1 MYLNINWYPGHMKK
15 TRELIQENMKLVDVV
30 IEIIDARLPFS
41 SKNPQIDSLFINK
54 PKIIAINKIDLADAR
69 VLHKFQNSYKE
80 KGFKVV
86 NINSMTGE
94 GTKELLKEVD
104 NAAQVMFEKLKR
116 KGMKKRAIRIMIIGI
131 PNVGKSS
138 LINKLV
144 GKKSARTGDKP
155 GVTRGKQWVRI
166 KKDIE
171 LFDTPG
177 ILWPK
182 FENQNTAIKL
192 ALSGAIKDEL
202 IPFNEAA
209 RWLISFLRENYSGS
223 ISDRYEGVD
232 ESASITEIIEAIG
245 KKRGCILKGG
255 VVDLDRAVTILVDDY
270 RRGRLG
276 RIVLDRL
283 NGE

>member
-1 MYLNINWYPGHMKK
+1 MNINWYPGHMKK
-15 TRELIQENMKLVDVV
+15 TKELIQQNMKLVDVA
-30 IEIIDARLPFS
+30 IEVIDARLPFS
-41 SKNPQIDSLFINK
+41 SKNPQMDSLFSNK
-54 PKIIAINKIDLADAR
+54 PKIIAINKIDLADPKILR
-69 VLHKFQNSYKE
+69 EFQNEYRE
-80 KGFKVV
+80 KGLRVV
-86 NINSMTGE
+86 NINSITGE
-94 GTKELLKEVD
+94 GTKELLREVQD
-104 NAAQVMFEKLKR
+104 AAQGLFEKLKR
-116 KGMKKRAIRIMIIGI
+116 KGMKKRAVRLMVTGI

-138 LINKLV
+138 LINNLV
-144 GKKSARTGDKP
+144 GRKSARTGDKP

-182 FENQNTAIKL
+182 FDDQNTAIKL

-209 RWLISFLRENYSGS
+209 RWLISFLREHYSGA
-223 ISDRYEGVD
+223 ISERYEGVD
-232 ESASITEIIEAIG
+232 ESKSITDIIEEIG

-255 VVDLDRAVTILVDDY
+255 VVDLDRAVYILIDDF

-276 RIVLDRL
+276 KIVLDRL
-283 NGE
+283 NRE

>member
-1 MYLNINWYPGHMKK
+1 MKK
-15 TRELIQENMKLVDVV
+15 TRELIQENIKLVDVV

-54 PKIIAINKIDLADAR
+54 PKIIAINKIDLADPR
-69 VLHKFQNSYKE
+69 VLHKFQNFYKE

-94 GTKELLKEVD
+94 GTKELLKEVED
-104 NAAQVMFEKLKR
+104 AAQGLFEKLKK

-223 ISDRYEGVD
+223 ISGRYEGID
-232 ESASITEIIEAIG
+232 ESASITEIIENIG

-255 VVDLDRAVTILVDDY
+255 VIDLDRAVIILVDDY

-276 RIVLDRL
+276 RIILDRFD
-283 NGE
+283 GE

>member
-1 MYLNINWYPGHMKK
+1 MKK
-15 TRELIQENMKLVDVV
+15 TKELIQQNMKLVDVA
-30 IEIIDARLPFS
+30 IEVIDARLPFS
-41 SKNPQIDSLFINK
+41 SKNPQMDSLFSNK
-54 PKIIAINKIDLADAR
+54 PKIIAINKIDLADPKILR
-69 VLHKFQNSYKE
+69 EFQNEYRE
-80 KGFKVV
+80 KGLRVV
-86 NINSMTGE
+86 NINSITGE
-94 GTKELLKEVD
+94 GTKELLREVQD
-104 NAAQVMFEKLKR
+104 AAQGLFEKLKR
-116 KGMKKRAIRIMIIGI
+116 KGMKKRAVRLMVTGI

-138 LINKLV
+138 LINNLV
-144 GKKSARTGDKP
+144 GRKSARTGDKP

-182 FENQNTAIKL
+182 FDDQNTAIKL

-209 RWLISFLRENYSGS
+209 RWLISFLREHYSGA
-223 ISDRYEGVD
+223 ISERYEGVD
-232 ESASITEIIEAIG
+232 ESKSITDIIEEIG

-255 VVDLDRAVTILVDDY
+255 VVDLDRAVYILIDDF

-276 RIVLDRL
+276 KIVLDRL
-283 NGE
+283 NRE

>member
-1 MYLNINWYPGHMKK
+1 MKK
-15 TRELIQENMKLVDVV
+15 TKELIQENMKLVDVV

-69 VLHKFQNSYKE
+69 VLHKFQSAYKE

-94 GTKELLKEVD
+94 GMKELLKEVD
-104 NAAQVMFEKLKR
+104 DAAQVMFEKLKK

-209 RWLISFLRENYSGS
+209 RWLISFLRENYSGA
-223 ISDRYEGVD
+223 ISGRYEGVD

>member
-1 MYLNINWYPGHMKK
+1 LNINWYPGHMKK
-15 TRELIQENMKLVDVV
+15 TRELIQENTKLVDVV
-30 IEIIDARLPFS
+30 VEVIDARLPIS
-41 SKNPQIDSLFINK
+41 SKNPQIDSLFTNK
-54 PKIIAINKIDLADAR
+54 PKIIAMNKTDLADAR
-69 VLHKFQNSYKE
+69 VLHEFQDYYKE
-80 KGFKVV
+80 KGYKVV
-86 NINSMTGE
+86 NINSISGDGM
-94 GTKELLKEVD
+94 KELLKEVQD
-104 NAAQVMFEKLKR
+104 AAQGLFEKLKR
-116 KGMKKRAIRIMIIGI
+116 KGMKKRAVRLMIIGI

-144 GKKSARTGDKP
+144 GKKSAKTGDKP

-209 RWLISFLRENYSGS
+209 RWLISYLREHYSGS
-223 ISDRYEGVD
+223 ISERYEGVD

-255 VVDLDRAVTILVDDY
+255 VVDLDRAVYILVDDY

-276 RIVLDRL
+276 KIVLDRF
-283 NGE
+283 ERE

>member
-1 MYLNINWYPGHMKK
+1 MNINWYPGHMKK
-15 TRELIQENMKLVDVV
+15 TRELIQENIKLVDVV

-41 SKNPQIDSLFINK
+41 SKNPQIDTLFINK
-54 PKIIAINKIDLADAR
+54 PKIIAINKMDLADPR

-94 GTKELLKEVD
+94 GTKELLKEVED
-104 NAAQVMFEKLKR
+104 AAQGLFEKLKK

-209 RWLISFLRENYSGS
+209 RWLISFLRENYRGS
-223 ISDRYEGVD
+223 ISSRYEGVD

-255 VVDLDRAVTILVDDY
+255 VVDLDRAVYILVDDY

-283 NGE
+283 DGE